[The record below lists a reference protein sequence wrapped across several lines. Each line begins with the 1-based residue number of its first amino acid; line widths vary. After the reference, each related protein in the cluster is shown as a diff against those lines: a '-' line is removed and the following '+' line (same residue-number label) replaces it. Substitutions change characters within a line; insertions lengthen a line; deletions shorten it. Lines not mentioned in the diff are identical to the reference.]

1 MEEVNIPEKEEN
13 SLEEFA
19 LPGII
24 SARFKRAEDARYS
37 DEQRWLKAYR
47 NYRGIYSSDM
57 AFSSKEKSRIFVKI
71 TKTKVLASFGQ
82 LIEVLFGTGKFPIG
96 VEPTP
101 IPEGIAEFAHL
112 KPDELKKQ
120 QPEKNS

>member
-1 MEEVNIPEKEEN
+1 MIEEVEIPAQEEN

-24 SARFKRAEDARYS
+24 STRFKRAEDARYS

-101 IPEGIAEFAHL
+101 VPEGIPEFAHL
-112 KPDELKKQ
+112 KPD
-120 QPEKNS
+120 

>member
-13 SLEEFA
+13 SIEEFA

-57 AFSSKEKSRIFVKI
+57 AFSSKEKSQIFVKI
-71 TKTKVLASFGQ
+71 TKTKVLAAYGQ
-82 LIEVLFGTGKFPIG
+82 LVDVIFGTGKFFKEQSLNEKQNIY
-96 VEPTP
+96 ED
-101 IPEGIAEFAHL
+101 IEDAIKKSPESDD
-112 KPDELKKQ
+112 K
-120 QPEKNS
+120 

>member
-37 DEQRWLKAYR
+37 AEQRWLKAYR

-82 LIEVLFGTGKFPIG
+82 LTSLMMGFALISSLVVLPALLIMVTPNSTGG
-96 VEPTP
+96 SDRV
-101 IPEGIAEFAHL
+101 
-112 KPDELKKQ
+112 
-120 QPEKNS
+120 